1 MDKTSKRN
9 TKKNIR
15 KQNIRKIRRQSRWR
29 LYAAMFIVFILIICA
44 SARIIYL
51 NVSKGTEYKKEV
63 LSQQSYVNKVIPYKR
78 GDIVDRNGNTL
89 AKSTKVYDLILEPK
103 QILEADKEKK
113 SDKYRKATAAAL
125 EKVFGIKQSTF
136 FKILSEKPE
145 SMYYPMKKYKQLSR
159 KIVEQ
164 FNNISQKENSNIIG
178 VWFEESYLR
187 TYPYSQVASTVLGF
201 CSSDGQGLGGIESWY
216 NSSLNG
222 VNGKS
227 FGYYDSNL
235 NLVEKVKE
243 AQDGNKVVSTIDINV
258 QGVLEKKMAKFQK
271 DTGSEN
277 MGVILINPQNGE
289 IYAMADY
296 PSYDLNNPRDLSKFY
311 SKAKLSKM
319 SSKDKSEL
327 LQKLWRN
334 YCISDA
340 YEPGSTFKPITVAAS
355 LDEGV
360 TYDGKHYLCDGG
372 QKIGTTYIKCVAY
385 SAGGHGDIDPCKAL
399 MKSCNDVMM
408 HMAADLGVSKFAKYV
423 RSFGFGAKTGI
434 DLPGEAIGGI
444 FRKQDM
450 HQVEL
455 ATSSFGQGQTV
466 TMIQLASAFCA
477 TINGG
482 NYYQPH
488 VVKEIDSQNGAVV
501 SSNDNM
507 LVKRVISED
516 TSKLIRK
523 YLEKTVEDDEGT
535 ASPARVKGYV
545 IGGKTGTAEKQPRE
559 DKNYLVSFA
568 GFTPVDKP
576 ELAIYV
582 VIDQPHVA
590 DQAHSTYAT
599 EFASEVLKDV
609 LPMLGIY
616 KESGKSSDA
625 KAVTLPSTKK
635 GNSILEVPAGG
646 YATSDY
652 DVADGKKTG
661 NN

>member
-1 MDKTSKRN
+1 MDKT
-9 TKKNIR
+9 TKKNIKR
-15 KQNIRKIRRQSRWR
+15 NIKKKNIIRIRRQSRRR
-29 LYAAMFIVFILIICA
+29 LYAAMFIVFVLIIYA
-44 SARIIYL
+44 AGRVIYL
-51 NVSKGTEYKKEV
+51 NVNRGTEYKKEV

-103 QILEADKEKK
+103 QVLQADKERK
-113 SDKYRKATAAAL
+113 SDKYKEATADAL
-125 EKVFGIKQSTF
+125 EKVFGIKKSTF
-136 FKILSEKPE
+136 YDILSKKPN

-159 KIVEQ
+159 KVVEQ
-164 FNNISQKENSNIIG
+164 FNNISKEDSNVIG
-178 VWFEESYLR
+178 VWFEEKYLR

-201 CSSDGQGLGGIESWY
+201 CSSDGQGLGGIENWY

-235 NLVEKVKE
+235 NLIEKVKD

-258 QGVLEKKMAKFQK
+258 QGVLEKKMKKFQK
-271 DTGSEN
+271 DIGSEN
-277 MGVILINPQNGE
+277 MGVILMNPQNGE

-296 PSYDLNNPRDLSKFY
+296 PSYDLNNPRDLSKVY
-311 SKAKLSKM
+311 SKEKLSKM
-319 SSKDKSEL
+319 SSKKKGEL
-327 LQKLWRN
+327 LQRLWRN

-360 TYDGKHYLCDGG
+360 TYNGKHYFCDGG

-385 SAGGHGDIDPCKAL
+385 AAGGHGDIDPCKTL

-408 HMAADLGVSKFAKYV
+408 HMAADLGVNRFAKYV

-488 VVKEIDSQNGAVV
+488 VVKEIDSQSGAVV

-516 TSKLIRK
+516 TSRLIRK
-523 YLEKTVEDDEGT
+523 YLEKTVEDDQGT

-559 DKNYLVSFA
+559 KKNYLVSFV

-576 ELAIYV
+576 QLAIYV

-599 EFASEVLKDV
+599 EFASRVLKDV

-646 YATSDY
+646 YANSDY
-652 DVADGKKTG
+652 DVAKSKKTG
-661 NN
+661 KN

>member
-1 MDKTSKRN
+1 MDKT
-9 TKKNIR
+9 TKKNIKR
-15 KQNIRKIRRQSRWR
+15 NIKKKNIIRIRRQSRRR
-29 LYAAMFIVFILIICA
+29 LYAAMFIVFVLIIYA
-44 SARIIYL
+44 AGRVIYL
-51 NVSKGTEYKKEV
+51 NVNRGTEYKKEV

-103 QILEADKEKK
+103 QVLQADKERK
-113 SDKYRKATAAAL
+113 SDKYKEATADAL
-125 EKVFGIKQSTF
+125 EKVFGIKKSTF
-136 FKILSEKPE
+136 YDILSKKPN

-159 KIVEQ
+159 KVVEQ
-164 FNNISQKENSNIIG
+164 FNNISKEDSNVIG
-178 VWFEESYLR
+178 VWFEEKYLR

-201 CSSDGQGLGGIESWY
+201 CSSDGQGLGGIENWY

-235 NLVEKVKE
+235 NLIEKVKD

-258 QGVLEKKMAKFQK
+258 QGVLEKKMKKFQK
-271 DTGSEN
+271 DIGSEN
-277 MGVILINPQNGE
+277 MGVILMNPQNGE

-296 PSYDLNNPRDLSKFY
+296 PSYDLNNPRDLSKVY
-311 SKAKLSKM
+311 SKEKLSKM
-319 SSKDKSEL
+319 SSKKKGEL
-327 LQKLWRN
+327 FQRLWRN

-360 TYDGKHYLCDGG
+360 TYNGKHYFCDGG

-385 SAGGHGDIDPCKAL
+385 AAGGHGDIDPCKAL

-408 HMAADLGVSKFAKYV
+408 HMAADLGVNRFAKYV

-488 VVKEIDSQNGAVV
+488 VVKEIDSQSGAVV

-516 TSKLIRK
+516 TSRLIRK
-523 YLEKTVEDDEGT
+523 YLEKTVEDDQGT

-559 DKNYLVSFA
+559 KKNYLVSFV

-576 ELAIYV
+576 QLAIYV

-599 EFASEVLKDV
+599 EFASGVLKDV

-646 YATSDY
+646 YANSDY
-652 DVADGKKTG
+652 DVAKSKKTG
-661 NN
+661 KN

>member
-1 MDKTSKRN
+1 MDKTAKKSIRKRN
-9 TKKNIR
+9 ISRIK
-15 KQNIRKIRRQSRWR
+15 RQSRWR
-29 LYAAMFIVFILIICA
+29 LYAAMFIVFVLIICA
-44 SARIIYL
+44 AGRIIYL
-51 NVSKGTEYKKEV
+51 NVNKGTEYKKEV
-63 LSQQSYVNKVIPYKR
+63 LAQQSYVNKVIPYKR
-78 GDIVDRNGNTL
+78 GDIVDKNGNTL
-89 AKSTKVYDLILEPK
+89 AKSTKVYDLIIEPK
-103 QILEADKEKK
+103 RILDADKDKK
-113 SDKYRKATAAAL
+113 SDDYKKATAAAL
-125 EKVFGIKQSTF
+125 EKIFGIKESTF
-136 FKILSEKPE
+136 YKILSKKPD
-145 SMYYPMKKYKQLSR
+145 SMYYPMKKYTQLSR

-164 FNNISQKENSNIIG
+164 FKELSKDNSKIIG
-178 VWFEESYLR
+178 VWFEEKYLR

-235 NLVEKVKE
+235 NLVEEVKE
-243 AQDGNKVVSTIDINV
+243 AQNGNTVVSTIDINV
-258 QGVLEKKMAKFQK
+258 QGVLEKKMKKFQEE
-271 DTGSEN
+271 TGSEN
-277 MGVILINPQNGE
+277 MGVILMNPQNGE

-296 PSYDLNNPRDLSKFY
+296 PSYDLNNPRDLSKIY
-311 SKAKLSKM
+311 SKKELTKLS
-319 SSKDKSEL
+319 SKEKGDL
-327 LQKLWRN
+327 LQSLWRN
-334 YCISDA
+334 FCISDA

-355 LDEGV
+355 FDEGAS
-360 TYDGKHYLCDGG
+360 YDGKHYFCDGG
-372 QKIGTTYIKCVAY
+372 QQIGTTYIKCVAHTI
-385 SAGGHGDIDPCKAL
+385 GGHKNTDPCKAL

-408 HMAADLGVSKFAKYV
+408 QMAADLGVNKFTKYV

-434 DLPGEAIGGI
+434 DLPGEAVGGI
-444 FRKQDM
+444 FSKEDM

-466 TMIQLASAFCA
+466 TMIQLISAFCA

-488 VVKEIDSQNGAVV
+488 IVKEIDSQNGAVV
-501 SSNDNM
+501 SSNNNV

-516 TSKLIRK
+516 TSKFIRK

-545 IGGKTGTAEKQPRE
+545 IGGKTGTAEKHPIT
-559 DKNYLVSFA
+559 KKKYLVSFA

-582 VIDQPHVA
+582 VIDEPHVK

-625 KAVTLPSTKK
+625 KAVTIPSTKK

-646 YATSDY
+646 YTISDY
-652 DVADGKKTG
+652 GVAKSKKNA

>member
-1 MDKTSKRN
+1 MDKT
-9 TKKNIR
+9 TKKNIKR
-15 KQNIRKIRRQSRWR
+15 NIKKKNIIRIRRQSRRR
-29 LYAAMFIVFILIICA
+29 LYAAMFIVFVLIIYA
-44 SARIIYL
+44 AGRVIYL
-51 NVSKGTEYKKEV
+51 NVNRGTEYKKEV

-103 QILEADKEKK
+103 QVLQADKERK
-113 SDKYRKATAAAL
+113 SDKYKEATADAL
-125 EKVFGIKQSTF
+125 EKVFGIKKSTF
-136 FKILSEKPE
+136 YDILSKKPN

-159 KIVEQ
+159 KVVEQ
-164 FNNISQKENSNIIG
+164 FNNISKEDSNVIG
-178 VWFEESYLR
+178 VWFEEKYLR

-201 CSSDGQGLGGIESWY
+201 CSSDGQGLGGIENWY

-235 NLVEKVKE
+235 NLIEKVKD

-258 QGVLEKKMAKFQK
+258 QGVLEKKMKKFQK
-271 DTGSEN
+271 DIGSEN
-277 MGVILINPQNGE
+277 MGVILMNPQNGE

-296 PSYDLNNPRDLSKFY
+296 PSYDLNNPRDLSKVY
-311 SKAKLSKM
+311 SKEKLSKM
-319 SSKDKSEL
+319 SSKKKGEL
-327 LQKLWRN
+327 LQRLWRN

-360 TYDGKHYLCDGG
+360 TYNGKHYFCDGG

-385 SAGGHGDIDPCKAL
+385 AAGGHGDIDPCKAL

-408 HMAADLGVSKFAKYV
+408 HMAADLGVNRFAKYV

-488 VVKEIDSQNGAVV
+488 VVKEIDSQSGAVV

-516 TSKLIRK
+516 TSRLIRK
-523 YLEKTVEDDEGT
+523 YLEKTVEDDQGT

-559 DKNYLVSFA
+559 KKNYLVSFV

-576 ELAIYV
+576 QLAIYV

-599 EFASEVLKDV
+599 EFASRVLKDV

-646 YATSDY
+646 YANSDY
-652 DVADGKKTG
+652 DVAKSKKTG
-661 NN
+661 KN

>member
-1 MDKTSKRN
+1 MDKT
-9 TKKNIR
+9 TKKNIKR
-15 KQNIRKIRRQSRWR
+15 NIKKKNIIRIRRQSRRR
-29 LYAAMFIVFILIICA
+29 LYAAMFIVFVLIIYA
-44 SARIIYL
+44 AGRVIYL
-51 NVSKGTEYKKEV
+51 NVNRGTEYKKEV

-103 QILEADKEKK
+103 QVLQADKERK
-113 SDKYRKATAAAL
+113 SDKYKEATADAL
-125 EKVFGIKQSTF
+125 EKVFGIKKSTF
-136 FKILSEKPE
+136 YDILSKKPN

-159 KIVEQ
+159 KVVEQ
-164 FNNISQKENSNIIG
+164 FNNISKEDSNVIG
-178 VWFEESYLR
+178 VWFEEKYLR

-201 CSSDGQGLGGIESWY
+201 CSSDGQGLGGIENWY

-235 NLVEKVKE
+235 NLIEKVKD

-258 QGVLEKKMAKFQK
+258 QGVLEKKMKKFQK
-271 DTGSEN
+271 DIGSEN
-277 MGVILINPQNGE
+277 MGVILMNPQNGE

-296 PSYDLNNPRDLSKFY
+296 PSYDLNNPRDLSKVY
-311 SKAKLSKM
+311 SKEKLSKM
-319 SSKDKSEL
+319 SSKKKGEL
-327 LQKLWRN
+327 LQRLWRN

-360 TYDGKHYLCDGG
+360 TYNGKHYFCDGG

-385 SAGGHGDIDPCKAL
+385 AAGGHGDIDPCKAL

-408 HMAADLGVSKFAKYV
+408 HMAADLGVNRFAKYV

-488 VVKEIDSQNGAVV
+488 VVKEIDSQSGAVV

-516 TSKLIRK
+516 TSRLIRK
-523 YLEKTVEDDEGT
+523 YLEKTVEDDQGT

-559 DKNYLVSFA
+559 KKNYLVSFV

-576 ELAIYV
+576 QLAIYV

-599 EFASEVLKDV
+599 EFASGVLKDV

-646 YATSDY
+646 YANSDY
-652 DVADGKKTG
+652 DVAKSKKTG
-661 NN
+661 KN

>member
-1 MDKTSKRN
+1 MDKTAKN
-9 TKKNIR
+9 NIR
-15 KQNIRKIRRQSRWR
+15 NKDIKKININNIRRQSRWK
-29 LYAAMFIVFILIICA
+29 LYATMFIVFILIMCA
-44 SARIIYL
+44 AARIIYL
-51 NVSKGTEYKKEV
+51 NINKGTEYKKEV
-63 LSQQSYVNKVIPYKR
+63 LSQQSYVNKVIPYKK

-89 AKSTKVYDLILEPK
+89 AKSTKVYNLILEPK
-103 QILEADKEKK
+103 QILKADEEKK
-113 SDKYRKATAAAL
+113 SDEYQKATAAAL

-136 FKILSEKPE
+136 YKILSKKSK

-159 KIVEQ
+159 KIVEK
-164 FNNISQKENSNIIG
+164 FNNISENDNHVIG
-178 VWFEESYLR
+178 VWFEENYIR

-216 NSSLNG
+216 NSNLNG

-235 NLVEKVKE
+235 NLIEKVKD

-258 QGVLEKKMAKFQK
+258 QGVLEKKMAEFQK
-271 DTGSEN
+271 KTGSEN
-277 MGVILINPQNGE
+277 MGVILLNPQNGE

-296 PSYDLNNPRDLSKFY
+296 PSYDLNNPRDLSKIY
-311 SKAKLSKM
+311 SKSKISKM
-319 SSKDKSEL
+319 SSKEKSEL
-327 LQKLWRN
+327 LQKIWRN

-360 TYDGKHYLCDGG
+360 TYDGKKYLCDGG
-372 QKIGTTYIKCVAY
+372 QKIGTTYIKCVAH
-385 SAGGHGDIDPCKAL
+385 SIGGHGEIDPCKAL

-408 HMAADLGVSKFAKYV
+408 HMAADLGVNKFAKYV

-444 FRKQDM
+444 FKKQDM

-466 TMIQLASAFCA
+466 TMIQLVSAFCA

-488 VVKEIDSQNGAVV
+488 VVKEIDSQSGAVV
-501 SSNDNM
+501 SLNDNM

-516 TSKLIRK
+516 TSRLIRK
-523 YLEKTVEDDEGT
+523 YLKKTVEDDEGT

-559 DKNYLVSFA
+559 KKNYLVSFA

-576 ELAIYV
+576 EVAIYV
-582 VIDQPHVA
+582 VIDQPHVK

-599 EFASEVLKDV
+599 EFASNVLKDV

-646 YATSDY
+646 YATLDY
-652 DVADGKKTG
+652 DVAKSKK
-661 NN
+661 NDN

>member
-1 MDKTSKRN
+1 MDKT
-9 TKKNIR
+9 TKKNIKR
-15 KQNIRKIRRQSRWR
+15 NIKKKNIIRIRRQSRRR
-29 LYAAMFIVFILIICA
+29 LYAAMFIVFVLIIYA
-44 SARIIYL
+44 AGRVIYL
-51 NVSKGTEYKKEV
+51 NVNRGTEYKKEV

-103 QILEADKEKK
+103 QVLQADKERK
-113 SDKYRKATAAAL
+113 SDKYKEATADAL
-125 EKVFGIKQSTF
+125 EKVFGIKKSTF
-136 FKILSEKPE
+136 YDILSKKPN

-159 KIVEQ
+159 KVVEQ
-164 FNNISQKENSNIIG
+164 FNNISKEDSNVIG
-178 VWFEESYLR
+178 VWFEEKYLR

-201 CSSDGQGLGGIESWY
+201 CSSDGQGLGGIENWY

-235 NLVEKVKE
+235 NLIEKVKD

-258 QGVLEKKMAKFQK
+258 QGVLEKKMKKFQK
-271 DTGSEN
+271 DIGSEN
-277 MGVILINPQNGE
+277 MGVILMNPQNGE

-296 PSYDLNNPRDLSKFY
+296 PSYDLNNPRDLSKVY
-311 SKAKLSKM
+311 SKEKLSKM
-319 SSKDKSEL
+319 SSKKKGEL
-327 LQKLWRN
+327 LQRLWRN

-360 TYDGKHYLCDGG
+360 TYNGKHYFCNGG

-385 SAGGHGDIDPCKAL
+385 AAGGHGDIDPCKAL

-408 HMAADLGVSKFAKYV
+408 HMAADLGVNRFAKYV

-488 VVKEIDSQNGAVV
+488 VVKEIDSQSGAVV

-516 TSKLIRK
+516 TSRLIRK
-523 YLEKTVEDDEGT
+523 YLEKTVEDDQGT

-559 DKNYLVSFA
+559 KKNYLVSFV

-576 ELAIYV
+576 QLAIYV

-599 EFASEVLKDV
+599 EFASRVLKDV

-646 YATSDY
+646 YANSDY
-652 DVADGKKTG
+652 DVAKSKKTG
-661 NN
+661 KN

>member
-1 MDKTSKRN
+1 
-9 TKKNIR
+9 
-15 KQNIRKIRRQSRWR
+15 
-29 LYAAMFIVFILIICA
+29 MFIVFVLIVCA
-44 SARIIYL
+44 AGRIIYL
-51 NVSKGTEYKKEV
+51 NVNKGTEYKKEV
-63 LSQQSYVNKVIPYKR
+63 LAQQSYVNKVIPYKR

-103 QILEADKEKK
+103 QILDADKDKK
-113 SDKYRKATAAAL
+113 SDDYKKATAAAL
-125 EKVFGIKQSTF
+125 EKTFGIKER
-136 FKILSEKPE
+136 ILSKKSD
-145 SMYYPMKKYKQLSR
+145 SMYYPMKKYTQLSR
-159 KIVEQ
+159 RIVEQ
-164 FNNISQKENSNIIG
+164 FKELSKDDSKIIG
-178 VWFEESYLR
+178 VWFEEKYLR

-243 AQDGNKVVSTIDINV
+243 AQNGNNVVSTIDINV
-258 QGVLEKKMAKFQK
+258 QGVLEKKMKKFQE
-271 DTGSEN
+271 DTGSKN
-277 MGVILINPQNGE
+277 MGVILMNPQNGE

-296 PSYDLNNPRDLSKFY
+296 PSYDLNNPRDLSKIY
-311 SKAKLSKM
+311 SKEKLAKM
-319 SSKDKSEL
+319 SSKKKGEL
-327 LQKLWRN
+327 LQSLWRN

-355 LDEGV
+355 FDEGAS
-360 TYDGKHYLCDGG
+360 YDGKHYFCDGG
-372 QKIGTTYIKCVAY
+372 QQIGTTYIKCVAH
-385 SAGGHGDIDPCKAL
+385 AIGGHKNIDPCKAL

-408 HMAADLGVSKFAKYV
+408 QMAADIGVNKFTKYV

-434 DLPGEAIGGI
+434 DLPGEAVGGI
-444 FRKQDM
+444 FSKENM

-455 ATSSFGQGQTV
+455 ATSS
-466 TMIQLASAFCA
+466 
-477 TINGG
+477 
-482 NYYQPH
+482 
-488 VVKEIDSQNGAVV
+488 
-501 SSNDNM
+501 
-507 LVKRVISED
+507 
-516 TSKLIRK
+516 
-523 YLEKTVEDDEGT
+523 EGT

-545 IGGKTGTAEKQPRE
+545 IGGKTGTAEKHPIT
-559 DKNYLVSFA
+559 KKKYLVSFA

-582 VIDQPHVA
+582 VIDEPHVK

-616 KESGKSSDA
+616 KESGRSSDA
-625 KAVTLPSTKK
+625 KAITIPSTKK

-646 YATSDY
+646 YTTSNY
-652 DVADGKKTG
+652 GVAKSKKTA

>member
-1 MDKTSKRN
+1 MDKTA
-9 TKKNIR
+9 KKNI
-15 KQNIRKIRRQSRWR
+15 KKKNISRIRRQSRWR
-29 LYAAMFIVFILIICA
+29 LYAAMFIVFGLII
-44 SARIIYL
+44 SAAGRIIYL
-51 NVSKGTEYKKEV
+51 NVNKGTEYKKEV

-103 QILEADKEKK
+103 QIIEADKEKK
-113 SDKYRKATAAAL
+113 SDKYKEATAAAL
-125 EKVFGIKQSTF
+125 EKVFGIKQSKF
-136 FKILSEKPE
+136 YRILSKKPD

-164 FNNISQKENSNIIG
+164 FNNISENDSYVIG
-178 VWFEESYLR
+178 VWFEEKYLR

-235 NLVEKVKE
+235 NLVEKVKA

-258 QGVLEKKMAKFQK
+258 QGVLEKKMEKFQK
-271 DTGSEN
+271 ETGSEN
-277 MGVILINPQNGE
+277 MGVILMNPQNGE

-296 PSYDLNNPRDLSKFY
+296 PSYDLNNPRDLSNLY
-311 SKAKLSKM
+311 SKSELSKM
-319 SSKDKSEL
+319 SADEKSEL

-355 LDEGV
+355 LDEGT
-360 TYDGKHYLCDGG
+360 TYDGKHYFCDGG
-372 QKIGTTYIKCVAY
+372 QKIGSTYIKCVAY

-408 HMAADLGVSKFAKYV
+408 RMAADLGVSRFAKYV

-450 HQVEL
+450 HQTEL

-488 VVKEIDSQNGAVV
+488 VVKEIDSQSGAVV

-545 IGGKTGTAEKQPRE
+545 IGGKTGTAEKQPRTK
-559 DKNYLVSFA
+559 KNYLVSFV

-599 EFASEVLKDV
+599 EFASDVLKDV

-616 KESGKSSDA
+616 KESGKESDA

-635 GNSILEVPAGG
+635 GNAILEVPAGG

-652 DVADGKKTG
+652 NVANNKKTG
-661 NN
+661 DN